1 LIEVE
6 VMFTGIIQQVG
17 VIKEI
22 NHSRDNSIEIKIDCK
37 GLNESSQLGE
47 SISIDGICL
56 TVDEISQD
64 SLTFV
69 AISETVDKTKISTK
83 QVGEQVNV
91 ERAASMQD
99 LVGGHPTTGHI
110 DSTGTVIDKR
120 LSDNWEV
127 LRVEV
132 PSTFSNLMV
141 KKGSISIDGVS
152 LTISDLSFGQET
164 WFEVSLIPATLT
176 HTTLKQLQV
185 GDLVNI
191 EFDQVGKYIAKNMQM
206 QNEQ

>member
-1 LIEVE
+1 MIEVE

-22 NHSRDNSIEIKIDCK
+22 NHSQDNSMEIKIDCK

-56 TVDEISQD
+56 TVDQISKD

-69 AISETVDKTKISTK
+69 AISETVDKTKIRSK
-83 QVGEQVNV
+83 QVGSQVNV

-152 LTISDLSFGQET
+152 LTISDLSSGEET

-206 QNEQ
+206 QNE

>member
-22 NHSRDNSIEIKIDCK
+22 NHSQDNSMEIKIDCK

-56 TVDEISQD
+56 TVDQISKD

-83 QVGEQVNV
+83 QVGSLVNV

-110 DSTGTVIDKR
+110 DSTGIVIDKR

-152 LTISDLSFGQET
+152 LTISDLSSGEET

-206 QNEQ
+206 QNE

>member
-22 NHSRDNSIEIKIDCK
+22 NHSQDNSIKIKIDCK
-37 GLNESSQLGE
+37 DLNKSSQLGE

-56 TVDEISQD
+56 TVDEICKD

>member
-22 NHSRDNSIEIKIDCK
+22 NHSQDNSMEIKIDCK

-56 TVDEISQD
+56 TVDQISKD

-69 AISETVDKTKISTK
+69 AISETVEKTKISTK
-83 QVGEQVNV
+83 QVGSLVNV

-152 LTISDLSFGQET
+152 LTISDLSSGEET

-206 QNEQ
+206 QNE